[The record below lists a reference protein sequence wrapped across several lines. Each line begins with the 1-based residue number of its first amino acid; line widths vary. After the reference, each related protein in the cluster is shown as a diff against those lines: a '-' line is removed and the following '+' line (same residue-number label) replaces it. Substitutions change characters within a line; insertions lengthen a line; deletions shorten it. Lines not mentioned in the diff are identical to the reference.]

1 MDDKLNRMIDKCT
14 NVMLKTDDW
23 YSWPNQRKLTY
34 LLAKELLLTEDISP
48 ANAVKKAQQFH
59 KDFYEII
66 LKYKD

>member
-1 MDDKLNRMIDKCT
+1 MEKDLNKMISKCT

-34 LLAKELLLTEDISP
+34 LLAKEILLSEDITTS
-48 ANAVKKAQQFH
+48 NAVKKAQQFH
-59 KDFYEII
+59 KDFYEIV